1 MPISE
6 TEVEKPAAQGAAME
20 ITVSRQDLVRELTA
34 TQSVVERKT
43 TIPILSN
50 FLLEAEEDR
59 LNITAT
65 DLDQAIRTST
75 AVKVKKPGSCTVPAR
90 KLYDYIKL
98 LPEGDISIKLLENHW
113 VQIRSGRS
121 NTKIVGMARANYP
134 QVPEF
139 PAVAAT
145 SISLI
150 ALKTLIARTIFAIS
164 NEESRYTLNG
174 ALLVIKAESLA
185 MVATDGH
192 RLSYVEKPN
201 ENLEGI
207 SGEKRVL
214 IPRKALQELQ
224 QLLTVTEVE
233 KVEFADDEHTLFFR
247 VGHRTL
253 STRKLSGQFPNFEAV
268 MPRDNTK
275 FAVVRCSELSAAIQ
289 RVAQFAD
296 ERSGAIRMRLE
307 GNELRSAPTQLNQA
321 RAKTPSTPPTPATPS
336 WWASTRYTFSTSSKP
351 SATRV
356 KSASN
361 SRTPSPPARCVQK
374 TPTPNTSIAT
384 SLCRCGFEEATQKRQ
399 SHSAEVFVPVACQI
413 PPSLWLRSL
422 SPGAATGR
430 VAPICLPATGLPHS
444 GHCLVWLPRNILVF
458 TGQLRDCILVPV
470 CQPRALALPVTIPRA
485 TQG

>member
-1 MPISE
+1 MSSVE
-6 TEVEKPAAQGAAME
+6 AELEKPAAQGAAME
-20 ITVSRQDLVRELTA
+20 ITVSRQDLVKELTA

-50 FLLEAEEDR
+50 FLIEAEGDR

-65 DLDQAIRTST
+65 DLDQAIRTSA
-75 AVKVKKPGSCTVPAR
+75 AVKVKKPGSCTIPAR

-98 LPEGDISIKLLENHW
+98 LPDGEISIKLLENHW

-121 NTKIVGMARANYP
+121 NTKMVGMARANYP

-145 SISLI
+145 SIPTV
-150 ALKTLIARTIFAIS
+150 ALKTLIARTIFSIS

-174 ALLVIKAESLA
+174 ALLVLKAESLA

-192 RLSYVEKPN
+192 RLSFVEKSN
-201 ENLEGI
+201 ENLVGI

-224 QLLTVTEVE
+224 QLLSSTDADA
-233 KVEFADDEHTLFFR
+233 VEFADDEHNLFFR

-253 STRKLSGQFPNFEAV
+253 SSRKLTGQFPNFEAV

-275 FAVVRCSELSAAIQ
+275 FAVVRSSELGAAIQ

-307 GNELRSAPTQLNQA
+307 GNELKISSSSTESGESEDIIDTPYSSDPIMVGFNSSYILEFLKALNNEGEVRLEFKDSQSAGQMRPEDPDA
-321 RAKTPSTPPTPATPS
+321 EYKY
-336 WWASTRYTFSTSSKP
+336 RYVLMP
-351 SATRV
+351 MR
-356 KSASN
+356 
-361 SRTPSPPARCVQK
+361 
-374 TPTPNTSIAT
+374 I
-384 SLCRCGFEEATQKRQ
+384 
-399 SHSAEVFVPVACQI
+399 
-413 PPSLWLRSL
+413 
-422 SPGAATGR
+422 
-430 VAPICLPATGLPHS
+430 
-444 GHCLVWLPRNILVF
+444 
-458 TGQLRDCILVPV
+458 
-470 CQPRALALPVTIPRA
+470 
-485 TQG
+485 

>member
-1 MPISE
+1 MPIVE
-6 TEVEKPAAQGAAME
+6 TEVEKQAVQGAAME
-20 ITVSRQDLVRELTA
+20 ITVSRQELVRELTA

-50 FLLEAEEDR
+50 FLIEADGDR
-59 LNITAT
+59 LTITAT
-65 DLDQAIRTST
+65 DLDQAIRTSA
-75 AVKVKKPGSCTVPAR
+75 AVKVKKPGSCTIPAR

-98 LPEGDISIKLLENHW
+98 LPDGDISIKLLENHW

-121 NTKIVGMARANYP
+121 NTKMVGMARANYP

-139 PAVAAT
+139 PTMAAT
-145 SISLI
+145 SISTV
-150 ALKTLIARTIFAIS
+150 ALKTLINRTIFAIS

-201 ENLEGI
+201 EVLEGI

-224 QLLTVTEVE
+224 QLLNNTEAE
-233 KVEFADDEHTLFFR
+233 KIEFADDEHTLFFR

-275 FAVVRCSELSAAIQ
+275 FAVVRSSELSAAIQ

-296 ERSGAIRMRLE
+296 ERSGAIKLRLE
-307 GNELRSAPTQLNQA
+307 GNELKISSSSTESGESEDTIDTPYASDPIMVGFNSIYILDFLKALNNEGEVRLEFKDSQSAGQMRPEDPDA
-321 RAKTPSTPPTPATPS
+321 EY
-336 WWASTRYTFSTSSKP
+336 RYRYVLMP
-351 SATRV
+351 MR
-356 KSASN
+356 
-361 SRTPSPPARCVQK
+361 
-374 TPTPNTSIAT
+374 I
-384 SLCRCGFEEATQKRQ
+384 
-399 SHSAEVFVPVACQI
+399 
-413 PPSLWLRSL
+413 
-422 SPGAATGR
+422 
-430 VAPICLPATGLPHS
+430 
-444 GHCLVWLPRNILVF
+444 
-458 TGQLRDCILVPV
+458 
-470 CQPRALALPVTIPRA
+470 
-485 TQG
+485 

>member
-1 MPISE
+1 MPIVE
-6 TEVEKPAAQGAAME
+6 TEIEKPAVQGSAME
-20 ITVSRQDLVRELTA
+20 ITVSRQELVKELTA

-50 FLLEAEEDR
+50 FLIEAEGDR

-65 DLDQAIRTST
+65 DLDQAIRTSA
-75 AVKVKKPGSCTVPAR
+75 AVTVKKPGSCTIPAR

-98 LPEGDISIKLLENHW
+98 LPDGDISIKLLENHW

-121 NTKIVGMARANYP
+121 NTKMVGMARANYP

-139 PAVAAT
+139 PSVAAT
-145 SISLI
+145 SISTV

-201 ENLEGI
+201 ELLEGI

-224 QLLTVTEVE
+224 QLLGNTEEE

-275 FAVVRCSELSAAIQ
+275 FAVVRSSELSAAIQ

-296 ERSGAIRMRLE
+296 ERSGAIKLRLE
-307 GNELRSAPTQLNQA
+307 GNELKIS
-321 RAKTPSTPPTPATPS
+321 
-336 WWASTRYTFSTSSKP
+336 
-351 SATRV
+351 
-356 KSASN
+356 SN
-361 SRTPSPPARCVQK
+361 SAESGESEDTIDTPYSSDPIMV
-374 TPTPNTSIAT
+374 
-384 SLCRCGFEEATQKRQ
+384 GFNSVYILDFLKALGNEGEVRLEFKDSQ
-399 SHSAEVFVPVACQI
+399 SAGQMRPEDPDAEYKYRYVLMPMRI
-413 PPSLWLRSL
+413 
-422 SPGAATGR
+422 
-430 VAPICLPATGLPHS
+430 
-444 GHCLVWLPRNILVF
+444 
-458 TGQLRDCILVPV
+458 
-470 CQPRALALPVTIPRA
+470 
-485 TQG
+485 